1 MVLHVTVISNI
12 LVISV
17 FQFWVT
23 NNIDIADNL
32 EDECVNL
39 ESKKWGLKINRV
51 TGEPMYD
58 TDDESE
64 HDSEY
69 ENEYSENEYSEDENI
84 VNNMTA
90 GEKNL
95 YFQKKKIPE

>member
-1 MVLHVTVISNI
+1 
-12 LVISV
+12 
-17 FQFWVT
+17 
-23 NNIDIADNL
+23 
-32 EDECVNL
+32 
-39 ESKKWGLKINRV
+39 
-51 TGEPMYD
+51 MYD
-58 TDDESE
+58 SDDESE

-95 YFQKKKIPE
+95 YFQKKDS

>member
-1 MVLHVTVISNI
+1 
-12 LVISV
+12 
-17 FQFWVT
+17 
-23 NNIDIADNL
+23 
-32 EDECVNL
+32 
-39 ESKKWGLKINRV
+39 
-51 TGEPMYD
+51 MYD
-58 TDDESE
+58 SDDESE

>member
-1 MVLHVTVISNI
+1 M
-12 LVISV
+12 
-17 FQFWVT
+17 
-23 NNIDIADNL
+23 
-32 EDECVNL
+32 NL

>member
-1 MVLHVTVISNI
+1 M
-12 LVISV
+12 
-17 FQFWVT
+17 
-23 NNIDIADNL
+23 
-32 EDECVNL
+32 NL

-84 VNNMTA
+84 VNNMTTW
-90 GEKNL
+90 EKNL
-95 YFQKKKIPE
+95 YFQKKRFLNKERHPKKSKCEDLIT

>member
-1 MVLHVTVISNI
+1 
-12 LVISV
+12 
-17 FQFWVT
+17 
-23 NNIDIADNL
+23 
-32 EDECVNL
+32 
-39 ESKKWGLKINRV
+39 
-51 TGEPMYD
+51 MYD
-58 TDDESE
+58 SDDESE

-95 YFQKKKIPE
+95 YFQKTRFLNKERHPKKSKCEDLIT

>member
-1 MVLHVTVISNI
+1 M
-12 LVISV
+12 
-17 FQFWVT
+17 
-23 NNIDIADNL
+23 
-32 EDECVNL
+32 NL
-39 ESKKWGLKINRV
+39 ESKKWGLKINRI

-58 TDDESE
+58 SDDESE
-64 HDSEY
+64 HDSDYEREY

-95 YFQKKKIPE
+95 SFQKKDS

>member
-1 MVLHVTVISNI
+1 M
-12 LVISV
+12 
-17 FQFWVT
+17 
-23 NNIDIADNL
+23 
-32 EDECVNL
+32 NL

-95 YFQKKKIPE
+95 YFQKTRFLNKERHPKKSKCEDLIT

>member
-1 MVLHVTVISNI
+1 M
-12 LVISV
+12 
-17 FQFWVT
+17 
-23 NNIDIADNL
+23 
-32 EDECVNL
+32 NL

-51 TGEPMYD
+51 TGETMYD
-58 TDDESE
+58 SDDESE

-69 ENEYSENEYSEDENI
+69 ESEYSENEYSEDENI

-95 YFQKKKIPE
+95 YFQKKDS